1 MHEPQYI
8 CLHCT
13 AMTLH
18 DRSSL
23 RNSAPC
29 TSHHRPTGEFVPCWA
44 TACLSAPRARVRN
57 ANGRLNGSN
66 KRAHTGGCKPGG
78 RKAPLLLMC
87 AHLHPLRVLC
97 RGRQG
102 VMCAR
107 LRYPGL
113 YNNLAGMN
121 SCAPYQGAVCAR
133 LSKPHLHLTSR
144 TVGSLLPVGDP

>member
-57 ANGRLNGSN
+57 ANGRLNGSS
-66 KRAHTGGCKPGG
+66 KRAPTGGCKPGG

-97 RGRQG
+97 PVDREL
-102 VMCAR
+102 CAR

-121 SCAPYQGAVCAR
+121 SRAPYQGALCAR
-133 LSKPHLHLTSR
+133 LSKAHLHLTSR
-144 TVGSLLPVGDP
+144 TLLPVGDP